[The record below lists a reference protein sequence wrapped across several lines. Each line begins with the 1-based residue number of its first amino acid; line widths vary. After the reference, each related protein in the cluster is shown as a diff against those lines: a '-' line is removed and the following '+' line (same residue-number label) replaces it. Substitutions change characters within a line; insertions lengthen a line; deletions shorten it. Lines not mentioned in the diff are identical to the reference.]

1 MKQSVKVIILIAVVL
16 FLDQALKI
24 WVKTNMAI
32 GQEFE
37 ILGQPWALIHFVE
50 NNGMAFGF
58 SLGGSWG
65 KLALSVFRIIAV
77 GFLAYYIRFLLKS
90 KVSFGLLASFA
101 LIFSG
106 ALGNILDSAFYGVLF
121 SASNYHGG
129 VAEFLPEGGGYAN
142 FLYGKVVD
150 MFYFPMFS
158 GTFPDWMPFWGGEPY
173 LFFRPVFNVADAAIT
188 VGVMNIIL
196 FQRSFF
202 SGEEDDNQTT
212 SKQEAAEEESL
223 ESYES
228 IKKEELDEQIF
239 PTDESRVPDGK
250 MGLPDFGDQ
259 HK

>member
-1 MKQSVKVIILIAVVL
+1 MKNSVKVILLILVVL
-16 FLDQALKI
+16 FLDQTLKI

-37 ILGQPWALIHFVE
+37 MFGQPWALIHFVE

-58 SLGGSWG
+58 SLGGDWG

-90 KVSFGLLASFA
+90 KVSLGLLASFA

-106 ALGNILDSAFYGVLF
+106 ALGNILDSAFYGVMF

-129 VAEFLPEGGGYAN
+129 VAEFMPEGGGYAG

-150 MFYFPMFS
+150 MFYFPLLS
-158 GTFPDWMPFWGGEPY
+158 GSFPDWLPIYGGESY
-173 LFFRPVFNVADAAIT
+173 LFFRPVFNIADAAIT
-188 VGVMNIIL
+188 VGVLNIIF

-202 SGEEDDNQTT
+202 SGEST
-212 SKQEAAEEESL
+212 EEKTNL
-223 ESYES
+223 ESEVTLES
-228 IKKEELDEQIF
+228 NPPISMNNIDKQIF
-239 PTDESRVPDGK
+239 PKDEPKIPQGG
-250 MGLPDFGDQ
+250 MGLPEFDDEN
-259 HK
+259 K